1 MGSLARL
8 NRTDAHCSVSFS
20 FRHNRPCDPFVLGNL
35 QLTALPA
42 SITTHTS
49 RAASLA
55 AILTVSCLCTGGL
68 SRNLQ
73 HIGTVA
79 LLLVATMFIGC
90 ASQAASAQ
98 QPPPIAMAYP
108 YDSNKALTTS
118 RQAGYYAKRAS
129 AMSFATDWALNNGAQ
144 ATHIRAIV
152 GSAQRLPSVIKLV
165 SPAPNTFK
173 KDWRSYRARFIEPVR
188 LAAGRSFWQ
197 HNAHHLEQA
206 EVTYGVPAWL
216 IVGVIGVESIY
227 GRHTGSYTTLDV
239 LTTLAF
245 DFPKSHPKWTTRQA
259 FFRDELSA
267 FLQLAS
273 TQDRKIESW
282 VGSYAGALGWPQF
295 MPSSWQQYAIDF
307 DGDGHID
314 LINNQADIIGS
325 VANYFKA
332 FGWQT
337 NMPTHFK
344 VTVDQ
349 THAALP
355 KLLEPDIVPTFTAND
370 LHHNGAALGS
380 DGLAHR
386 ASLALVLLKNA
397 KGPPTYVAGTHNF
410 YVVTRYNWSSYY
422 ALAVI
427 ELGQAIQDSL

>member
-1 MGSLARL
+1 
-8 NRTDAHCSVSFS
+8 
-20 FRHNRPCDPFVLGNL
+20 
-35 QLTALPA
+35 
-42 SITTHTS
+42 
-49 RAASLA
+49 LA
-55 AILTVSCLCTGGL
+55 ATFKISNLCTGSL
-68 SRNLQ
+68 SRNLR
-73 HIGTVA
+73 HLGTFA
-79 LLLVATMFIGC
+79 LLLAATIVVGC
-90 ASQAASAQ
+90 SSQAASAQ
-98 QPPPIAMAYP
+98 PQPPIAMANP
-108 YDSNKALTTS
+108 ADSNGALTTS

-144 ATHIRAIV
+144 ATRIRTIV

-188 LAAGRSFWQ
+188 LTAGRSFWQ
-197 HNAHHLEQA
+197 HNAHHLERA

-245 DFPKSHPKWTTRQA
+245 DFPKSHPRWTTRQA

-273 TQDRKIESW
+273 TEDRKVESW
-282 VGSYAGALGWPQF
+282 SGSYAGALGWPQF

-314 LINNQADIIGS
+314 LLNNQADIIGS

-337 NMPTHFK
+337 DMPTHFK

-370 LHHNGAALGS
+370 LHHNGAVLGS
-380 DGLAHR
+380 DGLAHQTP
-386 ASLALVLLKNA
+386 LALVMLKNA
-397 KGPPTYVAGTHNF
+397 KGSPTYVAGTHNF